1 VFLDGDYPQIMALVN
16 GILVKF
22 EDYLISVLKCP
33 GGTSGICQPNDLMK
47 AHMIFRQ
54 ATTLPEYWDN
64 FKKKNYRLP
73 AYWTELLLPY
83 FRVSGVSAASQDTYG
98 YFFSTLE
105 DLIFKSFQ
113 ERLRFLTTASLLLR
127 KVTF

>member
-1 VFLDGDYPQIMALVN
+1 MALVN

-105 DLIFKSFQ
+105 DLIFKSFGVAVAKKGNV
-113 ERLRFLTTASLLLR
+113 LI
-127 KVTF
+127 